1 VIIRAALYLYCG
13 VAVTFLALGVGSVLG
28 WVFWCD
34 RIRGVGAEV
43 LLWLVG
49 FQQGIKDL
57 VRGYIVFIVQM
68 IIFSEFCVNV
78 IPLSSVE
85 VCPFVMALQYS
96 LCVLNRAE

>member
-1 VIIRAALYLYCG
+1 M
-13 VAVTFLALGVGSVLG
+13 FLELGVGSVLG

-34 RIRGVGAEV
+34 CILGVGAEIP
-43 LLWLVG
+43 LWLVG

-68 IIFSEFCVNV
+68 IVFSEFCVNV

-85 VCPFVMALQYS
+85 VCPFVMVLLNL